1 MCRATSSGRNFA
13 GISTEIF
20 LGSAIFGDLSQP
32 DNHTYGH
39 ITMERGEIRLKNETL
54 TPLDNYVLT
63 RGVPLPP
70 GAVTRTVGVSIV
82 DARGRTLPSN
92 AKILQR
98 RQDGSVEWMLM
109 DILPGRNDWFF

>member
-1 MCRATSSGRNFA
+1 
-13 GISTEIF
+13 
-20 LGSAIFGDLSQP
+20 
-32 DNHTYGH
+32 
-39 ITMERGEIRLKNETL
+39 MERGEIRLKNETL
-54 TPLDNYVLT
+54 TSLDNYVLT

-70 GAVTRTVGVSIV
+70 GAVTRTDGVSIV

-109 DILPGRNDWFF
+109 DILMKF